1 MRSLHFKL
9 ILIFLAVSL
18 AGTLLAAFLIRQ
30 RNERA
35 FDRFLRE
42 QGQALFVR
50 DVQAYYAATGTLE
63 GIQRLLHGRPSRGDY
78 RQEPPFALADAYGQI
93 VVASGEWQRGE
104 WVAEEALAEGLPV
117 VVGGQTVGTV
127 LLLNQDLER
136 EAFEERYLA
145 GVNQALLLGA
155 LGATAVAVVLG
166 AVLARSLTRPLRE
179 VAAASH
185 AVAEGELGRQVPVRT
200 QDELGELATAFNQMS
215 AELARA
221 VAQRR
226 QMTADIAHD
235 LRTPLTVLAGYLEAM
250 EDGSL
255 ALTPQRLAIMQ
266 QEVRGLTRL
275 VEDLRILS
283 LADAGRLTLHRQ
295 ETDVGELLAQI
306 RQAYAPQAAQ
316 QQVTLN
322 TEVDPELG
330 TASLDP
336 ERMRQVLGNLLSN
349 ALRHTGVGGTV
360 TLAAR
365 RERADTFLLAVHDTG
380 DGIPA
385 EDLPHIFNRFYRG
398 DKARADTDA
407 ASGLG
412 LAIVR
417 SLVEMHGGQISA
429 DSAPRRGTTF
439 LIRLPIVEE

>member
-30 RNERA
+30 RNEQA

-42 QGQALFVR
+42 QGQVLFVR

-63 GIQRLLHGRPSRGDY
+63 GIERLIHGRPSRSGY
-78 RQEPPFALADAYGQI
+78 RPALPFALADARGEI
-93 VVASGEWQRGE
+93 VVPSGEWQRGE
-104 WVAEEALAEGLPV
+104 WVPEEARTEGLPV
-117 VVGGQTVGTV
+117 IVGGEMVGTV
-127 LLLNQDLER
+127 LLLNQDYER

-166 AVLARSLTRPLRE
+166 AVLASTLTQPLRE

-185 AVAEGELGRQVPVRT
+185 AVAGGELGRQVPVRT
-200 QDELGELATAFNQMS
+200 RDELGELATAFNQMS

-250 EDGSL
+250 EEGSL
-255 ALTPQRLAIMQ
+255 ALTPERLQIMQ

-283 LADAGRLTLHRQ
+283 LADAGKLTLHRQ
-295 ETDVGELLAQI
+295 ETDVGELLAQT
-306 RQAYAPQAAQ
+306 RQTYAPQAVQ

-330 TASLDP
+330 PASLDP

-349 ALRHTGVGGTV
+349 ALRHTGAGGTV
-360 TLAAR
+360 QLAAR
-365 RERADTFLLAVHDTG
+365 RDGPGAFLLQVRDSG

-398 DKARADTDA
+398 DKARADTDG

-417 SLVEMHGGQISA
+417 SLVEMHGGEITVE
-429 DSAPRRGTTF
+429 SAPGQGTTF
-439 LIRLPIVEE
+439 LIRLPL